1 MTKQEILI
9 NVFNKLRL
17 TGAVRTKQDFAE
29 RIGYNYTCTSGA
41 FNGVERYLNDRFFTR
56 IINAY
61 PQVSE
66 DYIRTGT
73 GEILLE
79 ESQAGVPL
87 QQPTTGIVP
96 LASNRTESTANI
108 ERLLDIIREQ
118 QELTRR
124 QQEQTDKALEQM
136 DALIG
141 IISTITRLPI
151 SDKS

>member
-17 TGAVRTKQDFAE
+17 TGAVRTKQDFADK
-29 RIGYNYTCTSGA
+29 IGYNYTCTSGA

-73 GEILLE
+73 GKILIE

-96 LASNRTESTANI
+96 LASTRPESTANI

>member
-29 RIGYNYTCTSGA
+29 KIGYNYTCTSGA

-73 GEILLE
+73 GEILIE

-96 LASNRTESTANI
+96 LASTRPESTANI